1 MLGKGLESL
10 IPKSSPGQGQ
20 GSDGNANGNGNNNN
34 GARDPRDGGF
44 SPSQSSP
51 SFQPRPS
58 FVPPAQSMQPVIH
71 FTNPPQERPRS
82 AEQRVEPR
90 AVESRPTE
98 NPRPQ
103 YQPQPLQQR
112 QPAAQP
118 SFQPP
123 QQSSQPQSMQRQPQ
137 QTQSMTAQPVSTS
150 SQPQKRDDL
159 AQESIYHIEIEKITP
174 NPDQPR
180 RHFDQDAL
188 QELAGSIR
196 EFGFLQPLVVSK
208 IEKETASGI
217 AVEYQIIAGERRFM
231 AAKMLGLPRVPA
243 VVRNVNLEREKL
255 ELGVI
260 ENIQRENL
268 NPIEMARA
276 FQRLQEEFRMTQRE
290 IAAKLGKSREVVAN
304 AVRLLDLPEYV
315 QRALE
320 EGDISESNARLLIA
334 IEDPAAQKTLL
345 EDIIQNKLTTRDV
358 KERVQRVLFTTG
370 AARGGA
376 GIGSGVPGGVGLPG
390 APRRGRPPLHATHLA
405 PEVKALQDELSASL
419 GAPVEISK
427 NANNGKITITFFSEE
442 ELEDILRRLGGE
454 NG

>member
-10 IPKSSPGQGQ
+10 IPKNNNQGQ
-20 GSDGNANGNGNNNN
+20 GADGI
-34 GARDPRDGGF
+34 P
-44 SPSQSSP
+44 PSQPRQQPFTRSENVQP
-51 SFQPRPS
+51 QFQPQLRPS
-58 FVPPAQSMQPVIH
+58 FVPPVQPPVQPVSQPVQPVSPRLVQSIAQ
-71 FTNPPQERPRS
+71 PQEQKS
-82 AEQRVEPR
+82 QILAQ
-90 AVESRPTE
+90 
-98 NPRPQ
+98 PQ
-103 YQPQPLQQR
+103 YQQ
-112 QPAAQP
+112 
-118 SFQPP
+118 
-123 QQSSQPQSMQRQPQ
+123 QQSS
-137 QTQSMTAQPVSTS
+137 
-150 SQPQKRDDL
+150 PQKRDDL

-188 QELAGSIR
+188 HELASSIR

-208 IEKETASGI
+208 VEKETSTGI

-243 VVRNVNLEREKL
+243 IVRNINLEREKL

-304 AVRLLDLPEYV
+304 SVRLLDLPEYI
-315 QRALE
+315 QRAV
-320 EGDISESNARLLIA
+320 EGGQLSESNARLLIA
-334 IEDPAAQKTLL
+334 IEDPAEQKKLL

-358 KERVQRVLFTTG
+358 KERVQRTFAAAGVEG
-370 AARGGA
+370 ASIAH
-376 GIGSGVPGGVGLPG
+376 
-390 APRRGRPPLHATHLA
+390 RRGRPPLQETRLA
-405 PEVKALQDELSASL
+405 PEVQAMQDDLSTSL
-419 GAPVEISK
+419 GAPVTISK

-442 ELEDILRRLGGE
+442 ELEDILRKLGRE
-454 NG
+454 QS

>member
-10 IPKSSPGQGQ
+10 IPKNNQGQGQ
-20 GSDGNANGNGNNNN
+20 GQGADGANAH
-34 GARDPRDGGF
+34 
-44 SPSQSSP
+44 
-51 SFQPRPS
+51 PS
-58 FVPPAQSMQPVIH
+58 FVPPAQPVQPV
-71 FTNPPQERPRS
+71 TQPVQPVQPVTRPQPVAQPQEQKP
-82 AEQRVEPR
+82 
-90 AVESRPTE
+90 
-98 NPRPQ
+98 
-103 YQPQPLQQR
+103 QPQPH
-112 QPAAQP
+112 
-118 SFQPP
+118 
-123 QQSSQPQSMQRQPQ
+123 
-137 QTQSMTAQPVSTS
+137 
-150 SQPQKRDDL
+150 PQKRDDL
-159 AQESIYHIEIEKITP
+159 AQESIFHIEIEKITP

-188 QELAGSIR
+188 HELASSIR

-208 IEKETASGI
+208 VEKETPTGI

-243 VVRNVNLEREKL
+243 IVRNINLEREKL

-304 AVRLLDLPEYV
+304 SVRLLDLPEYV
-315 QRALE
+315 QRAVE
-320 EGDISESNARLLIA
+320 DGQVSESNARLLIA
-334 IEDPAAQKTLL
+334 IEDPVAQKALL

-358 KERVQRVLFTTG
+358 KERVQRTFVG
-370 AARGGA
+370 AAGTGTGTA
-376 GIGSGVPGGVGLPG
+376 GSSI
-390 APRRGRPPLHATHLA
+390 AHRRGRPPLQEVHLA
-405 PEVKALQDELSASL
+405 PEVKAMQEELATSL

-442 ELEDILRRLGGE
+442 ELKNILEKLKNEGGE
-454 NG
+454 RF